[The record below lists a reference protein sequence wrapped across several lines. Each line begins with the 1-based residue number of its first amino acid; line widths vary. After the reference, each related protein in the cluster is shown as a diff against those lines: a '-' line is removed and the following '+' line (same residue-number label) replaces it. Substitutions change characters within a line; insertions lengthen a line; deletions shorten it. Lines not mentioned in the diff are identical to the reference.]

1 MEKITLHDVVPS
13 GKDLFLMASGL
24 LIFAIGYSF
33 FILPYEMTSGGV
45 SGVGALIFYVTKFPP
60 SYTYFIINV
69 ALLLS
74 ALKILGLKYTV
85 KTLLATAMVSLF
97 IDLGQR
103 LVPIDPV
110 TGEMYKLV
118 GEQKFMACVLGGLTE
133 GIGLGLVFQSG
144 GSTGGSD
151 IVASIINKY
160 KPISLGRAL
169 LMVDIFIVGANWFVI
184 RDVETL
190 VMSYCMLFIAINMV
204 DYVINGAR
212 QSVQFIIVSEKYEEI
227 ATRINHDLERG
238 CTVLEGHGWYSKQKR
253 PVLLVMAK
261 KFERK
266 EIFDLIHRVD
276 PRAFVSMS
284 NVEGVFGEGFDPI
297 KK

>member
-1 MEKITLHDVVPS
+1 MEKFSLQDIVPS

-227 ATRINHDLERG
+227 ATRINHDLQRG
-238 CTVLEGHGWYSKQKR
+238 CTILEGHGWYSKQKR

-266 EIFDLIHRVD
+266 DIFDLIHRVD
-276 PRAFVSMS
+276 PKAFVSMS

>member
-103 LVPIDPV
+103 LVPIDPA

-227 ATRINHDLERG
+227 ATLINHDLQRG

-266 EIFDLIHRVD
+266 DIFDLIHRVD
-276 PRAFVSMS
+276 PKAFVSMS

>member
-1 MEKITLHDVVPS
+1 MEKITLHDIVPS

-227 ATRINHDLERG
+227 ATLINHDLQRG

-266 EIFDLIHRVD
+266 DIFDLIHHVD
-276 PRAFVSMS
+276 PKAFVSMS

>member
-1 MEKITLHDVVPS
+1 MEKITLHDIVPS

-212 QSVQFIIVSEKYEEI
+212 QSVQFIIISEKYEEI

>member
-1 MEKITLHDVVPS
+1 MVD
-13 GKDLFLMASGL
+13 
-24 LIFAIGYSF
+24 IFI
-33 FILPYEMTSGGV
+33 
-45 SGVGALIFYVTKFPP
+45 VGANWFVIRDVETLVM
-60 SYTYFIINV
+60 SYC
-69 ALLLS
+69 
-74 ALKILGLKYTV
+74 
-85 KTLLATAMVSLF
+85 MLF

-103 LVPIDPV
+103 LVPIDPA

-227 ATRINHDLERG
+227 ATRINHDLQRG
-238 CTVLEGHGWYSKQKR
+238 CTILEGHGWYSKQKR

-266 EIFDLIHRVD
+266 DIFDLIHRVD
-276 PRAFVSMS
+276 PKAFVSMS

>member
-1 MEKITLHDVVPS
+1 MEKITLHDIVPS

-212 QSVQFIIVSEKYEEI
+212 QSVQLIIVSEKYEEI
-227 ATRINHDLERG
+227 ATRITLDLPRG
-238 CTVLEGHGWYSKQKR
+238 CTGLEGHGWYSKQKR
-253 PVLLVMAK
+253 PGHLVMAK

-266 EIFDLIHRVD
+266 DIFDLIHRVD
-276 PRAFVSMS
+276 PKAFVSMS

>member
-1 MEKITLHDVVPS
+1 MEKITLHDIVPS

-103 LVPIDPV
+103 LVPIDPA

-227 ATRINHDLERG
+227 ATRINHDLQRG

-266 EIFDLIHRVD
+266 DIFDLIHRVD
-276 PRAFVSMS
+276 PKAFVSMS

>member
-1 MEKITLHDVVPS
+1 MEKITLHDIVPS

-227 ATRINHDLERG
+227 ATLINHDLQRG

-266 EIFDLIHRVD
+266 DIFDLIHRVD
-276 PRAFVSMS
+276 PKAFVSMS
-284 NVEGVFGEGFDPI
+284 NVEGDFGEGFDPI

>member
-1 MEKITLHDVVPS
+1 MEKITFHDIVPS
-13 GKDLFLMASGL
+13 GKDLFLMAAGL
-24 LIFAIGYSF
+24 MIFAIGFSF

-45 SGVGALIFYVTKFPP
+45 SGVGALIYYVTKFPP

-69 ALLLS
+69 ALLLF
-74 ALKILGLKYTV
+74 ALKILGLKYTI

-103 LVPIDPV
+103 MVPIDPI
-110 TGEMYKLV
+110 TGELYKVV

-169 LMVDIFIVGANWFVI
+169 LMVDIFIVGANWFII
-184 RDVETL
+184 RDVEAL

-227 ATRINHDLERG
+227 ATRINHELERG
-238 CTVLEGHGWYSKQKR
+238 CTILDGHGWYSKQKR

-266 EIFDLIHRVD
+266 AIFDLIHQVD

-284 NVEGVFGEGFDPI
+284 NVEGVFGGGFDPI

>member
-1 MEKITLHDVVPS
+1 MEKLTFKDIVPS

-204 DYVINGAR
+204 DYVVNGAR

-227 ATRINHDLERG
+227 ATRINHDLQRG

-266 EIFDLIHRVD
+266 DIFDLIHRVD
-276 PRAFVSMS
+276 PKAFVSMS